1 MRESGGIIIQSML
14 TPEAFSPA
22 GAGKQRREENA
33 MGVMICA
40 ALLLI
45 AWVVFVF
52 SKYNPDRRLTS
63 GSVRPPRPKRRP
75 HRWYR

>member
-1 MRESGGIIIQSML
+1 
-14 TPEAFSPA
+14 
-22 GAGKQRREENA
+22 

-45 AWVVFVF
+45 TWVAFVF

-63 GSVRPPRPKRRP
+63 GSVRLPRPKRTP